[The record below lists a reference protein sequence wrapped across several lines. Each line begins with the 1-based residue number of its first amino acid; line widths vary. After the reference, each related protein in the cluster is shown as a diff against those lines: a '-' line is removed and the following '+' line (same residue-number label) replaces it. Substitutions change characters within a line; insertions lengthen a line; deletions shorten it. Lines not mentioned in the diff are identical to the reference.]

1 MHQVLPDLTSQVTAG
16 PAADPAAFA
25 IAEGTAGAN
34 PGAPAAAADEPPDAH
49 YQAPQYEQGAQH
61 RADNH
66 ADASGICGERERP
79 VRLSAAQPYPAGQE
93 APGQVTGKEGQGP
106 ASQGPRTPSEDNGRS
121 CYGLGLHL
129 LPGLP
134 AALGT
139 NDNGK
144 AEPAGAPKHSP
155 DPPSL
160 LAPGPLPPYLPDTF
174 TSTTHTL

>member
-1 MHQVLPDLTSQVTAG
+1 MHQVLPDVTSQVTAG
-16 PAADPAAFA
+16 PANVAV
-25 IAEGTAGAN
+25 AEGTAGAR
-34 PGAPAAAADEPPDAH
+34 PSAPAAAADKPPDAH
-49 YQAPQYEQGAQH
+49 YQAPQHEQRAQH
-61 RADNH
+61 RADDH
-66 ADASGICGERERP
+66 ANALVVCGERERP

-106 ASQGPRTPSEDNGRS
+106 VSQGPGTPSEDNGRS

-160 LAPGPLPPYLPDTF
+160 VAQGPLPPYLPDTF
-174 TSTTHTL
+174 TSTPHTL